1 MKLDID
7 LNKLK
12 EYANVELLA
21 RQLVEG
27 FITGLHKSPYHGFSV
42 EFAEHRLYNYGESTR
57 HIDWKVYAKTDRLY
71 TKRYEEETNLRCY
84 IVLDTSSSMYYPKP
98 EHGKI
103 KFSILAGAAIS
114 FLLQRQRDAVGL
126 FSFGE
131 KIDFQSDTK
140 STSTHVHNLLKKY
153 QQLFE
158 QPPMHQKTDVAA
170 VLHEVAEKI
179 PKRSLVVIFSDML
192 QNESNQEEIFSA
204 LNHLKHNKHEVL
216 LFHVNDKETELN
228 FEFEDRPYRFEDLET
243 GQVVKL
249 TPTEIKKA
257 YKESMNES
265 FRNLFLKCSQLKID
279 FVDADIK
286 GGFDKILSTYLT
298 KRAKMG

>member
-7 LNKLK
+7 INKLK

-57 HIDWKVYAKTDRLY
+57 HIDWKVFAKTDRLY

-98 EHGKI
+98 EYGKI

-114 FLLQRQRDAVGL
+114 FLLQKQRDAVGL
-126 FSFGE
+126 FTFSDQ
-131 KIDFQSDTK
+131 IDFQSDTK
-140 STSTHVHNLLKKY
+140 STSTHVHNLLNKY

-158 QPPMHQKTDVAA
+158 KPPIKQKTNVAQ

-179 PKRSLVVIFSDML
+179 PKRSLVIIFSDML
-192 QNESNQEEIFSA
+192 QDETDQEEVFSA

-216 LFHVNDKETELN
+216 LFHVNDKETELD
-228 FEFEDRPYRFEDLET
+228 FEFEDRPYRFEDLES

-257 YKESMNES
+257 YKQHMDEA

>member
-7 LNKLK
+7 INKLK

-57 HIDWKVYAKTDRLY
+57 HIDWKVFAKTDRLY

-98 EHGKI
+98 GYGKV

-114 FLLQRQRDAVGL
+114 FLLQKQRDAVGL
-126 FSFGE
+126 FTFSD
-131 KIDFQSDTK
+131 KVDFQSDCK
-140 STSTHVHNLLKKY
+140 STTTHIHNLLNQY

-158 QPPMHQKTDVAA
+158 KPPVQQKTNVAQ

-192 QNESNQEEIFSA
+192 QQESDQEEVYSA

-216 LFHVNDKETELN
+216 LFHVNDKETELD

-249 TPTEIKKA
+249 TPTEIKEAYKTHMEKA
-257 YKESMNES
+257 YKD
-265 FRNLFLKCSQLKID
+265 LFLKCSQLKID
-279 FVDADIK
+279 FVDADVK

>member
-7 LNKLK
+7 INKLK

-21 RQLVEG
+21 KQLVEG

-84 IVLDTSSSMYYPKP
+84 MVLDASSSMYYPKP
-98 EHGKI
+98 EYGKI

-114 FLLQRQRDAVGL
+114 FLLQKQRDAVGL
-126 FSFGE
+126 FTFGE
-131 KIDFQSDTK
+131 KIDFQSDAK
-140 STSTHVHNLLKKY
+140 STSTHLHNLLKHY
-153 QQLFE
+153 QRLFD
-158 QPPMHQKTDVAA
+158 QPAIQQKTNVAQ

-192 QNESNQEEIFSA
+192 QNETNQEEIFSA

-216 LFHVNDKETELN
+216 LFHVNDKATELN

-249 TPTEIKKA
+249 TPTEIKKV
-257 YKESMNES
+257 YKQQMDEAFKNI
-265 FRNLFLKCSQLKID
+265 FLKCSQLKID

-298 KRAKMG
+298 KRAKMR